1 MHARQLS
8 AKVRPRSKKNIQEV
22 AQSLR
27 DALRITS
34 CKLPVMNMY
43 EALHHIDDLD
53 LEVVED
59 RQLPSDEA
67 VTYPDLKIIQVRES
81 IYDAAYE
88 GDQRS
93 RFTLAHELGH
103 YFLHR
108 NQPPSYARSSGDYKI
123 YFDCEWQADRF
134 ASELLIDRRRFSG
147 DWSVE
152 DIMEI
157 FQVSQPAAEIALRD
171 KKKEEGGQ

>member
-8 AKVRPRSKKNIQEV
+8 AKVSPRSKKNIQEE

-27 DALRITS
+27 DLLGITT
-34 CKLPVMNMY
+34 CKLPVMKVY
-43 EALHHIDDLD
+43 EVLQHIDDLEF
-53 LEVVED
+53 EVVED
-59 RQLPSDEA
+59 HKLPSEEA
-67 VTYPDLKIIQVRES
+67 VTYPDLRIIQIRETV
-81 IYDAAYE
+81 YDAAYL
-88 GDQRS
+88 DDARS
-93 RFTLAHELGH
+93 RFTLAHELAH

-108 NQPPSYARSSGDYKI
+108 DQPPSYARANRDYKI
-123 YFDCEWQADRF
+123 FYDCEWQADRF
-134 ASELLIDRRRFSG
+134 ASEILIDRRRFSG

-171 KKKEEGGQ
+171 KKEEEGEQ

>member
-1 MHARQLS
+1 MQARQLS
-8 AKVRPRSKKNIQEV
+8 AKVRPRSRKNIQEE
-22 AQSLR
+22 AQGLR
-27 DALRITS
+27 DSLGIKT
-34 CKLPVMNMY
+34 CKLPILKIY
-43 EALHHIDDLD
+43 EALPHFDDLE

-59 RQLPSDEA
+59 RELPTDEA

-81 IYDAAYE
+81 VYDAAYE
-88 GDQRS
+88 GDPRS

-134 ASELLIDRRRFSG
+134 ASELLIDRRKFTG